1 MRRQQETD
9 HLFEAKKNKLYKQ
22 LGMPV
27 KSSFRAVE
35 PYGGARNTDMA
46 INQIHI
52 SEKRNRGIAE
62 RIMQEKRIRLLEDR
76 YRANQR
82 EREVQLRGIDQANQD
97 AQHNLNTLG
106 QVAQQQI
113 HRSQRQEIL
122 DAGVSL
128 KRSNGFRL
136 SNHVL
141 AIKAHDPEE
150 EVRQSYRSLQP
161 RRQETFGNQEDNFS
175 DYSNGVFLTQP
186 KRINNDVIRHQGS
199 RKGSQSQL
207 SLPKLGRAELRAPV
221 DDDDPYNVDLDSI
234 RQSR

>member
-82 EREVQLRGIDQANQD
+82 EREVQLRGID
-97 AQHNLNTLG
+97 
-106 QVAQQQI
+106 
-113 HRSQRQEIL
+113 
-122 DAGVSL
+122 
-128 KRSNGFRL
+128 
-136 SNHVL
+136 
-141 AIKAHDPEE
+141 
-150 EVRQSYRSLQP
+150 
-161 RRQETFGNQEDNFS
+161 
-175 DYSNGVFLTQP
+175 
-186 KRINNDVIRHQGS
+186 
-199 RKGSQSQL
+199 
-207 SLPKLGRAELRAPV
+207 
-221 DDDDPYNVDLDSI
+221 
-234 RQSR
+234 